1 MRERIEKLKNMAKTC
16 ILCPRECKTDREN
29 GKKGF
34 CGIGWNPVVASAT
47 LHLGEEPPISGVNGS
62 GTIFFV
68 GCNMACVYCQNYPI
82 SQLRNTGR
90 EITVDE
96 LAGMMLHLQESGAH
110 NINFVTPSHVVHNV
124 AEAIFL
130 SHKRGLHIPIVYNT
144 SSYDKE
150 TVIDLLQGFVD
161 IYLADFRYFD
171 NNVAKK
177 YSNAFDYP
185 DVAKKAL
192 KKMYEQVGDLK
203 TKDNIAYK
211 GLLIRILVLPSLAR
225 QAKKMLDWIRENLSK
240 SSYISLMSQ
249 YFPAY
254 RAAEFPEIN
263 RKITEEEW
271 KEVKE
276 TFFNLGFENGYI
288 QER

>member
-29 GKKGF
+29 EKKGF
-34 CGIGWNPVVASAT
+34 CGIGWSPVVASAT

-96 LAGMMLHLQESGAH
+96 LVDTILYLQRSGAH

-130 SHKRGLHIPIVYNT
+130 SRKRGLHIPIVYNT

-150 TVIDLLQGFVD
+150 EVIDLLEGLVD

-225 QAKKMLDWIRENLSK
+225 QVKKILDWIRENLSK

-271 KEVKE
+271 EEVKE

>member
-1 MRERIEKLKNMAKTC
+1 MRERVEKLKNMAKTC

-29 GKKGF
+29 EKKGF
-34 CGIGWNPVVASAT
+34 CGIGWSPVVASAT

-96 LAGMMLHLQESGAH
+96 LVDTILHLQRSGAH

-124 AEAIFL
+124 AEAIFF
-130 SHKRGLHIPIVYNT
+130 SRKRGLHIPIVYNT

-150 TVIDLLQGFVD
+150 TVIDLLRGFVD

-211 GLLIRILVLPSLAR
+211 GLLIRILVLPSLAS
-225 QAKKMLDWIRENLSK
+225 QVKKILDWIRENLSK

-254 RAAEFPEIN
+254 GAAEFPEIN

-271 KEVKE
+271 EEVKE

>member
-34 CGIGWNPVVASAT
+34 CGIGWNPVVVSAT

>member
-1 MRERIEKLKNMAKTC
+1 
-16 ILCPRECKTDREN
+16 
-29 GKKGF
+29 
-34 CGIGWNPVVASAT
+34 
-47 LHLGEEPPISGVNGS
+47 
-62 GTIFFV
+62 
-68 GCNMACVYCQNYPI
+68 MACVYCQNYPI

-96 LAGMMLHLQESGAH
+96 LVDTILHLQRSGAH

-124 AEAIFL
+124 AEAIFF
-130 SHKRGLHIPIVYNT
+130 SRKRGLHIPIVYNT

-150 TVIDLLQGFVD
+150 TVIDLLRGFVD

-211 GLLIRILVLPSLAR
+211 GLLIRILVLPSLAS
-225 QAKKMLDWIRENLSK
+225 QVKKILDWIRENLSK

-254 RAAEFPEIN
+254 GAAEFPEIN

-271 KEVKE
+271 EEVKE

>member
-1 MRERIEKLKNMAKTC
+1 MAKIC

-29 GKKGF
+29 GKIGF
-34 CGIGWNPVVASAT
+34 CGIGWNPVVVSAT

-82 SQLRNTGR
+82 SQLRKVGR

-124 AEAIFL
+124 AEAILL
-130 SHKRGLHIPIVYNT
+130 SRKRGLYIPIVYNT

-150 TVIDLLQGFVD
+150 TVIDLLRGFVD

-171 NNVAKK
+171 NNAAKK

-203 TKDNIAYK
+203 TKDNIAYR
-211 GLLIRILVLPSLAR
+211 GLLIRILVLPSLIG
-225 QAKKMLDWIRENLSK
+225 QVKKMLEWIRENLSK
-240 SSYISLMSQ
+240 STYISLMSQ

-254 RAAEFPEIN
+254 RTAEFSEIN
-263 RKITEEEW
+263 RKITKEEW
-271 KEVKE
+271 ERVKE

>member
-1 MRERIEKLKNMAKTC
+1 MAKTC

-29 GKKGF
+29 EKKGF
-34 CGIGWNPVVASAT
+34 CGIGWSPVVASAT

-96 LAGMMLHLQESGAH
+96 LVDTILHLQRSGAH

-130 SHKRGLHIPIVYNT
+130 SRKRGLHIPIVYNT

-150 TVIDLLQGFVD
+150 EVIDLLEGLVD

-225 QAKKMLDWIRENLSK
+225 QVKKILDWIRENLSK

-271 KEVKE
+271 EEVKE

>member
-29 GKKGF
+29 EKKGF
-34 CGIGWNPVVASAT
+34 CGIGWSPVVASAT

-90 EITVDE
+90 EVTVDE
-96 LAGMMLHLQESGAH
+96 LVDTILHLQRSGAH

-130 SHKRGLHIPIVYNT
+130 SRKRGLHIPIVYNT

-150 TVIDLLQGFVD
+150 EVIDLLEGLVD

-225 QAKKMLDWIRENLSK
+225 Q
-240 SSYISLMSQ
+240 
-249 YFPAY
+249 
-254 RAAEFPEIN
+254 
-263 RKITEEEW
+263 
-271 KEVKE
+271 VKRY
-276 TFFNLGFENGYI
+276 LIG
-288 QER
+288 

>member
-1 MRERIEKLKNMAKTC
+1 MREKIEKLKNMAKTC
-16 ILCPRECKTDREN
+16 ILCPRECKTNRED
-29 GKKGF
+29 GEKGF
-34 CGIGWNPVVASAT
+34 CGIGWNSVVASAT

-68 GCNMACVYCQNYPI
+68 GCNMSCIYCQNYPL

-96 LAGMMLHLQESGAH
+96 LVDTMLHLQESGAH
-110 NINFVTPSHVVHNV
+110 NINFVTPSHVVHNA

-130 SHKRGLHIPIVYNT
+130 SRKRGLRIPIVYNT

-150 TVIDLLQGFVD
+150 EVIDLLDGLVD
-161 IYLADFRYFD
+161 IYLADFRYF
-171 NNVAKK
+171 NGSVAKR

-192 KKMYEQVGDLK
+192 KKMHKQVGDLK
-203 TKDNIAYK
+203 IKKNIAHK
-211 GLLIRILVLPSLAR
+211 GLLIRILVLPSLTS
-225 QAKKMLDWIRENLSK
+225 QVKKMLYWIRKNLSK
-240 SSYISLMSQ
+240 KTYISLMSQ

-254 RAAEFPEIN
+254 RTGEFPEMN

-271 KEVKE
+271 REVKE
-276 TFFNLGFENGYI
+276 TFFDLGFENGYI

>member
-1 MRERIEKLKNMAKTC
+1 MRERVEKLKNMAKTC

-29 GKKGF
+29 EKKGF
-34 CGIGWNPVVASAT
+34 CGIGWSPVVASAT

-96 LAGMMLHLQESGAH
+96 LVDTILHLQRSGAH

-124 AEAIFL
+124 AEAIFF
-130 SHKRGLHIPIVYNT
+130 SRKRGLHIPIVYNT

-150 TVIDLLQGFVD
+150 TVIDLLRGFVD

-192 KKMYEQVGDLK
+192 KKMYELLGDLK

-211 GLLIRILVLPSLAR
+211 GLLIRILVLPSLAS
-225 QAKKMLDWIRENLSK
+225 QVKKILDWIRENLSK

-254 RAAEFPEIN
+254 GAAEFPEIN

-271 KEVKE
+271 EEVKE